1 MASYPLF
8 SDQGR
13 VIPNQ
18 ASFMQGSLQRSP
30 SPISNAFFSNQ
41 NLQHIQNEL
50 RRTLFEQTGYKVVE
64 QSPEAVLTH
73 MRNQFLLNGP
83 YALEEERVSGEL
95 DRLNTAVLSVI
106 VPQAAT
112 ALSQYLGYLR
122 DASTLATPLERG
134 ENTSVRGRNSLQMF
148 TGV

>member
-1 MASYPLF
+1 MAAYPLF
-8 SDQGR
+8 TDQDQ

-18 ASFMQGSLQRSP
+18 ARFMQGSVQRSP
-30 SPISNAFFSNQ
+30 SAISNAFFSNQ
-41 NLQHIQNEL
+41 NLQFIQNEL
-50 RRTLFEQTGYKVVE
+50 RRTLFEKTGYKVVE

-83 YALEEERVSGEL
+83 YAPEDVPAEL
-95 DRLNTAVLSVI
+95 ARLNTAVLSII

-122 DASTLATPLERG
+122 DASTLAPPLERG

-148 TGV
+148 TNGV